1 MNEASFNGSN
11 LLHTY
16 VYIFFFFQIFSVRS
30 RGATGIIVKGFTEQ
44 LSSTFRLEDK
54 GPIISIK
61 LSPDQKVLSV
71 QRSKSC
77 VEFFNVTQLG
87 ANGALDQKSYEQ
99 SSKSKASTIIGYEIC
114 DCNFYERT
122 SIKDVRR
129 ILAFWTYLPMPDFF
143 YTMPINFDRFLL
155 RYLPTPK
162 QDVLYGRSLRLND
175 FCRLLFA
182 NYLLTASNIQL
193 L

>member
-1 MNEASFNGSN
+1 MIRIYCISM
-11 LLHTY
+11 
-16 VYIFFFFQIFSVRS
+16 YIFFFQIFSVRS

-114 DCNFYERT
+114 DCNLYEGT
-122 SIKDVRR
+122 SIKYFRR
-129 ILAFWTYLPMPDFF
+129 ILAILAIPITYLC
-143 YTMPINFDRFLL
+143 PISSILCYCPIFAEMTT
-155 RYLPTPK
+155 YPK
-162 QDVLYGRSLRLND
+162 IERS
-175 FCRLLFA
+175 
-182 NYLLTASNIQL
+182 
-193 L
+193 

>member
-1 MNEASFNGSN
+1 MI
-11 LLHTY
+11 Y
-16 VYIFFFFQIFSVRS
+16 FFFQIFSVRS

-99 SSKSKASTIIGYEIC
+99 SSKSKASTIIGYETC
-114 DCNFYERT
+114 DCNFYLKT
-122 SIKDVRR
+122 
-129 ILAFWTYLPMPDFF
+129 
-143 YTMPINFDRFLL
+143 
-155 RYLPTPK
+155 
-162 QDVLYGRSLRLND
+162 G
-175 FCRLLFA
+175 
-182 NYLLTASNIQL
+182 
-193 L
+193 

>member
-1 MNEASFNGSN
+1 M
-11 LLHTY
+11 
-16 VYIFFFFQIFSVRS
+16 RS

-99 SSKSKASTIIGYEIC
+99 SSKSKASTIIGYETC
-114 DCNFYERT
+114 DCNFYKGT
-122 SIKDVRR
+122 SVKDVRR
-129 ILAFWTYLPMPDFF
+129 ILAILDTPMHIPMPDFF
-143 YTMPINFDRFLL
+143 YTFYAHYISPIFAEIPTYSQNRKPLWTFL
-155 RYLPTPK
+155 
-162 QDVLYGRSLRLND
+162 N
-175 FCRLLFA
+175 FCRLSFA
-182 NYLLTASNIQL
+182 NYLHSVSKHKKRYSTRKL
-193 L
+193 